1 MYPGTYAAFAPD
13 RPAVVMAGSGQRVTY
28 GQLDD
33 NSARL
38 ASALHGLGLR
48 TGDVIAVVSDNAAE
62 VFEIYWAAIRSGLYI
77 TFVNWHLAPEEA
89 AYILQDSGAQV
100 VIASAGVRELAE
112 LLVRWFPKLALVP
125 EIKHWYAFSGE
136 IDGYQSYSELL
147 ATAGARLTDQPRG
160 SEMLYSSGTTGR
172 PKGIKPRLLPIQVDE
187 PGDPLVAL
195 LANAFRI
202 SSKDVYLS
210 PAPIYHTAPLKWCAS
225 VHALGGTVVLMER
238 FDAEEALAAIER
250 FRVTVTQMVPTMFVR
265 MLQLPQETRSAYD
278 MSTLRLVVHAAAP
291 CPPDVKDAMISWW
304 GPILV
309 EYYGATEQH
318 GTTIITT
325 AEWENKRGSVGKA
338 ALGILHICDD
348 DGNEFP
354 AGEVGTIY
362 FERDVA
368 PFEYHND
375 PEKTATSRHPAHDN
389 WCTVGDVGYLDE
401 DGYLF
406 LTDRK
411 GFMII
416 SGGVNIYPQEIENV
430 LALHPKVFDV
440 AVIGVPDAEMGEQ
453 VKAVVQLRE
462 GVTASDQLAA
472 EIIAYARDRIAHY
485 KAPKSV
491 DFVDE
496 LPRTATG
503 KLVKRILIDRYTQGS
518 THV

>member
-1 MYPGTYAAFAPD
+1 MFPGTHAASAPN
-13 RPAVVMAGSGQRVTY
+13 RPAVVMAGSGKAVTY
-28 GQLDD
+28 RELDD

-38 ASALHGLGLR
+38 ASALHSLGLR
-48 TGDVIAVVSDNAAE
+48 RGDVIALVSDNSAE
-62 VFEIYWAAIRSGLYI
+62 AFEVYWAALRSGLYI

-89 AYILQDSGAQV
+89 AYILRDSGAQV
-100 VIASAGVRELAE
+100 VIASAGARAVAE
-112 LLVRWFPKLALVP
+112 PVVSLVP
-125 EIKHWYAFSGE
+125 EVKHWYAFGGAVA
-136 IDGYQSYSELL
+136 GYQSYSGLL
-147 ATAGARLTDQPRG
+147 LTAGPRLTDQPRG

-172 PKGIKPRLLPIQVDE
+172 PKGIKPRLQPGQVDE

-195 LANAFRI
+195 LANVFGI
-202 SSKDVYLS
+202 TEHDVYLS

-225 VHALGGTVVLMER
+225 VQALGGTVVVMER

-250 FRVTVTQMVPTMFVR
+250 FRITVTQMVPTMFVR
-265 MLQLPQETRSAYD
+265 MLQLPDETRTAYD
-278 MSTLRLVVHAAAP
+278 VSSLRLAVHAAAP

-318 GTTIITT
+318 GTTVITT
-325 AEWENKRGSVGKA
+325 GQWQTKRGSVGKSA
-338 ALGILHICDD
+338 MGVLHICDD
-348 DGNEFP
+348 DGHELP
-354 AGEVGTIY
+354 PGEVGTIY
-362 FERDVA
+362 FERDIA

-375 PEKTATSRHPAHDN
+375 PEKTAASRHPAHDN

-430 LALHPKVFDV
+430 LALHPKILDV
-440 AVIGVPDAEMGEQ
+440 AVIGVPDAEMGER
-453 VKAVVQLRE
+453 VKAVVQLRTGITPSE
-462 GVTASDQLAA
+462 ELAA
-472 EIIAYARDRIAHY
+472 EIIAYVRDRIAHY
-485 KAPKSV
+485 KAPRSV

-496 LPRTATG
+496 LPRSATG
-503 KLVKRILIDRYTQGS
+503 KLVKRALIDRYAKGS